1 MSKFLPQKMLI
12 NWKKWHMTQFM
23 ILAIAMLIL
32 GILGV
37 FNIFFKDADISA
49 LKLEIPQATVFY
61 DQAGHVASKIT
72 ANKNEGVR
80 IEQVPKY
87 MQNAVVAIEDHRF
100 YGHHGVDYIGISR
113 AFFRNVKAG
122 GTVQGGST
130 ITQQL
135 AKNVFLSAEKTYK
148 RKIDEAFLAM
158 KIERQYTKQQILQM
172 YLNQIYFGDGAWGIK
187 RASQRYFGKEVND
200 LTISE
205 SALLAGLIK
214 APSAIDPYHHLEK
227 AKDRRDIV
235 LAEMKKQGFITDQQ
249 FVHAKGAQIVLSD
262 KGNDL
267 FHGKYPYYVDQVLDE
282 AIHEYGLTQDDL
294 LTGGYQIFTEL
305 DPAMQAAAEKTYQND
320 ALFPKG
326 SDRLVQSGAVL
337 VDPHTG
343 GVRAII
349 GGRGEHTFRGYNRA
363 TQLKAQPGSSFKP
376 IAVYTPALEQSWKI
390 TDMLKDEPMT
400 FGNYQPSNYNHQY
413 AGEVPMYEAVIESK
427 NVSAVWLLNEIGIEK
442 GLDSIKR
449 FGIPLSSGDRNLSI
463 ALGGLEKGVS
473 PLNMAEAFSVYPNDG
488 VRIKAHVIKKIV
500 DPDGNIIVQWK
511 EKQQKV
517 TTKTVADKMTTML
530 LGVVE
535 DGTGKGAQISG
546 REVAGKTGSTQV
558 PIQGINGVKDQWF
571 VGYTP
576 QLVGAVWVG
585 YDQTDKDHYLTT
597 TSSEGAAF
605 VFQDI
610 MKGALENTP
619 PESFHVQHV
628 SPLIE
633 KKKQE
638 EAKKNHDKF
647 NNELQKWE
655 EKWNKQK
662 DKWQKKMKGHGHGKA
677 IVKGTFE

>member
-12 NWKKWHMTQFM
+12 NWKKWHMTQFI
-23 ILAIAMLIL
+23 ILAIAILIL
-32 GILGV
+32 AILGV

-61 DQAGHVASKIT
+61 DQDGHVASKIT

-100 YGHHGVDYIGISR
+100 YEHHGVDYIGISR
-113 AFFRNVKAG
+113 AFFRNIKAG
-122 GTVQGGST
+122 GAVQGGST

-158 KIERQYTKQQILQM
+158 KIERQYSKQQILQM

-187 RASQRYFGKEVND
+187 RASQRYFGKEVNE

-214 APSAIDPYHHLEK
+214 APSALDPYHHLEK
-227 AKDRRDIV
+227 AKDRRDLV
-235 LAEMKKQGFITDQQ
+235 LAEMNKQGFITDQQ
-249 FVHAKGAQIVLSD
+249 FERAKRAQIVLSD
-262 KGNDL
+262 KENDP

-305 DPAMQAAAEKTYQND
+305 DPAMQAAGEKTYQND

-326 SDRLVQSGAVL
+326 SDRIVQSGAVL

-376 IAVYTPALEQSWKI
+376 IAVYTPALEQGWKI

-413 AGEVPMYEAVIESK
+413 AGEVPMYQAVMESK

-449 FGIPLSSGDRNLSI
+449 FGIPLSNGDRNLSI

-500 DPDGNIIVQWK
+500 DPDGNIIAQWK
-511 EKQQKV
+511 KKQQKV
-517 TTKTVADKMTTML
+517 TSKAVADKMTTML

-628 SPLIE
+628 STLII

-662 DKWQKKMKGHGHGKA
+662 DKWQKKMKGHGHGK
-677 IVKGTFE
+677 GH